1 MAGEVDVCVIVNA
14 YLYAK
19 MGPNSRKVRAN
30 LSQIRIRKCR
40 SRHRR
45 TVQYE

>member
-1 MAGEVDVCVIVNA
+1 MAGEVDVRVIVNA

-19 MGPNSRKVRAN
+19 MGPNSRELCAN

-45 TVQYE
+45 TAQYE